1 MSEPVATS
9 AAPANEDAKPE
20 VRRDE
25 LTTPIIDNTNH
36 VCKWCTWKHF
46 FLYELACQFTTPVCT
61 RQPEIAVTIGTFYGK
76 LLPHNLCAY
85 VF

>member
-20 VRRDE
+20 VRQDE

-46 FLYELACQFTTPVCT
+46 FCMN
-61 RQPEIAVTIGTFYGK
+61 
-76 LLPHNLCAY
+76 LLVNLQHQS
-85 VF
+85 VPDSLK